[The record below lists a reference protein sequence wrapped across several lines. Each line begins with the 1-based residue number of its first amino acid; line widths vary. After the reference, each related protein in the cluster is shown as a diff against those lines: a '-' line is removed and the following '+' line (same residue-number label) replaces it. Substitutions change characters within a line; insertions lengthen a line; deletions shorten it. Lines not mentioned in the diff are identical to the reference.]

1 MMPRRFDGYL
11 RHSQWR
17 NLNELVG
24 SKYSMLNTL
33 RQSTGSWI
41 VKIFL
46 GLLVLSFAAW
56 GIGDLFRLQPDAA
69 VVIVADTK
77 ISGREFL
84 NDFNRQVRRMQQS
97 LGPTFDTQQ
106 ARQLGMVDQVIQQAV
121 TRALYDQEVAELE
134 LTISDA
140 DIVAWI
146 QQSSAF
152 KNSFGRFDKLRFEQV
167 IAQNGF
173 NEQTYIAASRRD
185 LSRDQLFASITGGTQ
200 APAPVVQAF
209 YQFQEETRIFEV
221 LNLPYDKV
229 TTVANPTE
237 TDLNAYHEA
246 HKNQFMAPEFRSLLY
261 LTLRPEH
268 LLDEILASDQEVVA
282 AYEARLNEFT
292 TPAGREVEQVV
303 VSEETAA
310 RKIAGRL
317 KDGRDF
323 YAVAKELAN
332 MDKQS
337 VKLGRMLKAD
347 LPEEAAEAVF
357 AMSKG
362 QIGEPIETGLGW
374 HIFRV
379 LDVIE
384 GHTKPVTEVRK
395 QLIRDVKMEKAA
407 EVMFELANKIEDELA
422 GGSTLKE
429 IAEVF
434 NLNHGVLSA
443 VDSRGRDRDGHPVAD
458 LPKAPSFIREAFAIQ
473 IGDEGELKEA
483 SDGSYYLV
491 QVNKITE
498 TAVKPI
504 GEVRGEVR
512 KAVLKERRAKA
523 GSEQAGKIAA
533 ETRSGKKLVSL
544 AKAGVSTVK
553 TLEPLTRQKAGIHPK
568 LGGELA
574 TKLFR
579 LRDGE
584 IAEGPAQDG
593 ISHSIVRLVKVINA
607 DHKKKDKANLN
618 RLTEFVR
625 ASMTDD
631 ILAQYR
637 SALRKKYSV
646 EINDRVI
653 DALFDELNVRG

>member
-1 MMPRRFDGYL
+1 
-11 RHSQWR
+11 
-17 NLNELVG
+17 
-24 SKYSMLNTL
+24 MLNTL
-33 RQSTGSWI
+33 RESTGSWI

-46 GLLVLSFAAW
+46 GLLVLSFAVW
-56 GIGDLFRLQPDAA
+56 GIGDLFRLKPDAA
-69 VVIVADTK
+69 VVTVADTK

-173 NEQTYIAASRRD
+173 NEETYIAASRRD

-221 LNLPYDKV
+221 LNLLYDKV
-229 TTVANPTE
+229 TAVANPTE
-237 TDLNAYHEA
+237 TDLTAYHEA

-268 LLDEILASDQEVVA
+268 LLDEILASDKEVVA

-292 TPAGREVEQVV
+292 TSASREVEQVV
-303 VSEETAA
+303 VAEETAA

-323 YAVAKELAN
+323 YAVAKELAE
-332 MDKQS
+332 MDRQS

-384 GHTKPVTEVRK
+384 GHTKPVTEVRE
-395 QLIRDVKMEKAA
+395 QLIRDVKMEKSA

-422 GGSTLKE
+422 GG
-429 IAEVF
+429 
-434 NLNHGVLSA
+434 
-443 VDSRGRDRDGHPVAD
+443 
-458 LPKAPSFIREAFAIQ
+458 
-473 IGDEGELKEA
+473 
-483 SDGSYYLV
+483 
-491 QVNKITE
+491 
-498 TAVKPI
+498 
-504 GEVRGEVR
+504 
-512 KAVLKERRAKA
+512 
-523 GSEQAGKIAA
+523 
-533 ETRSGKKLVSL
+533 
-544 AKAGVSTVK
+544 
-553 TLEPLTRQKAGIHPK
+553 
-568 LGGELA
+568 
-574 TKLFR
+574 
-579 LRDGE
+579 
-584 IAEGPAQDG
+584 
-593 ISHSIVRLVKVINA
+593 
-607 DHKKKDKANLN
+607 
-618 RLTEFVR
+618 
-625 ASMTDD
+625 
-631 ILAQYR
+631 
-637 SALRKKYSV
+637 
-646 EINDRVI
+646 
-653 DALFDELNVRG
+653 